1 MRLIDRVP
9 SRAYPYKWISADV
22 CDRPSLMAAVEGC
35 TMLYNR
41 AAEHRDDVPPATLYH
56 VEHDVR
62 PATLYHDVNVTR
74 CRAPVCRR
82 RTAPHHAHRVY
93 QYGGGLRRFGPRAR
107 Q

>member
-35 TMLYNR
+35 TMLYNL
-41 AAEHRDDVPPATLYH
+41 AAEHRDDVP
-56 VEHDVR
+56 